1 MGCGLCVQ
9 DCPQGA
15 INLIGGRAE
24 IDTGRCNSC
33 YQCVDACPQGA
44 IFKTT
49 KVSPE
54 ELEATVG
61 VLKNQTDDMI
71 QRIDRLVNKA

>member
-9 DCPQGA
+9 NCPQGA
-15 INLIGGRAE
+15 INLMWGRAE

-44 IFKTT
+44 IFNTIV
-49 KVSPE
+49 VSPE

-61 VLKNQTDDMI
+61 VLKNQTDDI
-71 QRIDRLVNKA
+71 IRRIEGLFDRV

>member
-9 DCPQGA
+9 ICPQGA
-15 INLIGGRAE
+15 INLMWGRAE
-24 IDTGRCNSC
+24 IDDGRCNYC

-44 IFKTT
+44 IIKTT

-54 ELEATVG
+54 ELEATVC

>member
-44 IFKTT
+44 IFNTI
-49 KVSPE
+49 VGSPE

-61 VLKNQTDDMI
+61 VLKNQTDDI
-71 QRIDRLVNKA
+71 IRRIEGLFERV

>member
-9 DCPQGA
+9 NCPQEA
-15 INLIGGRAE
+15 INLMWGRAE
-24 IDTGRCNSC
+24 IDTGRCNYC

-44 IFKTT
+44 IFNTIA
-49 KVSPE
+49 VSPE

-61 VLKNQTDDMI
+61 VLKNQTDDI
-71 QRIDRLVNKA
+71 IRRIEGLFERA